1 MFHYM
6 LMRWTGSDM
15 VSILI
20 DREISVGLF
29 LTPSDK
35 VIYDKFTSESSLP
48 ERLHFTIFMAESKD
62 QYPIN
67 HLRNLAIEG
76 VRTSHLWLTDMDM
89 WPSCT
94 LPLPLPRRQSPRGA
108 DGAPSQRTVSQRPG
122 GDRPRVRAQAREQLQ
137 KLEILRET
145 VAFPSFSPLAPPS
158 ESPGPKRP

>member
-1 MFHYM
+1 MYPTIRVINKLQEERTSPPPSYSYDVTLTTQSSLVYSLWITHRIERYPVFHYM

-29 LTPSDK
+29 LTPPDK
-35 VIYDKFTSESSLP
+35 VIYDKFISESSLP

-76 VRTSHLWLTDMDM
+76 VRTSHLWLADMDM

-94 LPLPLPRRQSPRGA
+94 LLLSLPRRQSPRGA
-108 DGAPSQRTVSQRPG
+108 DGAPSQ
-122 GDRPRVRAQAREQLQ
+122 
-137 KLEILRET
+137 
-145 VAFPSFSPLAPPS
+145 
-158 ESPGPKRP
+158 